1 VRRFLNQELK
11 PRLEKRGYP
20 VAGGFFNFIE
30 EKREMTA
37 KEKMELA
44 EKVHNLT
51 TDGVD
56 DDYFYEEFGLPRGK
70 KTQAEAQEPNTEEVE
85 ESEETEETKEE
96 NKDQNP
102 KEKTPKKKK
111 VQAKE
116 LSLFEKL
123 KDFFAHAPR

>member
-1 VRRFLNQELK
+1 
-11 PRLEKRGYP
+11 
-20 VAGGFFNFIE
+20 
-30 EKREMTA
+30 MTA

-70 KTQAEAQEPNTEEVE
+70 KIQAEAQEPNTEEVE

-96 NKDQNP
+96 NKVQNP

-123 KDFFAHAPR
+123 KDFSPTLLGRFLSIRGAGLGSIRTGVSKLLRAFVA

>member
-1 VRRFLNQELK
+1 
-11 PRLEKRGYP
+11 KRGYP

>member
-1 VRRFLNQELK
+1 
-11 PRLEKRGYP
+11 
-20 VAGGFFNFIE
+20 
-30 EKREMTA
+30 MTA

-56 DDYFYEEFGLPRGK
+56 DDYFYEEFGLPRGRGK
-70 KTQAEAQEPNTEEVE
+70 KMQPQTEETNTEEVE
-85 ESEETEETKEE
+85 ESEETEKE
-96 NKDQNP
+96 NKAQNP

-116 LSLFEKL
+116 LSLL
-123 KDFFAHAPR
+123 KS